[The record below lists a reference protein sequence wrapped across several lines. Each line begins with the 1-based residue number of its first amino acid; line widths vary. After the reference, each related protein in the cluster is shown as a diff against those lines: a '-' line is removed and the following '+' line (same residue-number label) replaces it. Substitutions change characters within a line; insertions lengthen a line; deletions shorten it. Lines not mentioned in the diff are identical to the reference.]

1 MMPEKMALKVIPET
15 AKQFGVVKTWLHS
28 KEIDSL
34 VIATDAGR
42 EGELVARWIL
52 DKAGFRKPI
61 KRLWISSQT
70 DKAIREGFAHLR
82 PAAEYDNLFRSAR
95 ARSEADWLVG
105 LNVTRALTCKYNAQ
119 LSAGRVQTP
128 TLALIVERE
137 EAIRRF
143 VPQEFWTVTAKLP
156 GFTATWRDPNGQ
168 ARLFDRERAEELAAR
183 LQYDQARR
191 DAEDLEERIRDLLQE
206 WEELRA
212 VRTQLE
218 ALLGEKAER
227 LKELGG
233 TGGTRLAELDRALD
247 ALAAQRRE
255 VGETLHAG
263 RQAEQALSGV
273 LDSLDSAES
282 WGTWDMLGGG
292 LFTTMA
298 KHGHIDDARAGID
311 HAQRALSRFRTEL
324 ADVRDMELPQV
335 QIGEF
340 ATFAD
345 YFFDGFFMD
354 WMVQS
359 KIQDA
364 QEGVSEVHVRVLN
377 ALRNLEQMDQELA
390 GRQAGLESERKELLR
405 TP

>member
-1 MMPEKMALKVIPET
+1 MDERLRELNEELSELNGRLARANGLERRLDDLRAQYEERKARVEET
-15 AKQFGVVKTWLHS
+15 ARLLT
-28 KEIDSL
+28 KE
-34 VIATDAGR
+34 R
-42 EGELVARWIL
+42 EDVEKLEKG
-52 DKAGFRKPI
+52 
-61 KRLWISSQT
+61 
-70 DKAIREGFAHLR
+70 
-82 PAAEYDNLFRSAR
+82 
-95 ARSEADWLVG
+95 G
-105 LNVTRALTCKYNAQ
+105 LRALL
-119 LSAGRVQTP
+119 LSLTG
-128 TLALIVERE
+128 
-137 EAIRRF
+137 
-143 VPQEFWTVTAKLP
+143 
-156 GFTATWRDPNGQ
+156 
-168 ARLFDRERAEELAAR
+168 DREVRLSQERREELAAR

-206 WEELRA
+206 REELRA
-212 VRTQLE
+212 IRTQLE

-247 ALAAQRRE
+247 ALAEA
-255 VGETLHAG
+255 LHAG

-335 QIGEF
+335 QVGEF

>member
-1 MMPEKMALKVIPET
+1 MDERLNEINRELKELNEALARQGRMEAQWKDLQDQRAERDRRVMET
-15 AKQFGVVKTWLHS
+15 
-28 KEIDSL
+28 
-34 VIATDAGR
+34 GR
-42 EGELVARWIL
+42 V
-52 DKAGFRKPI
+52 FRKEQDDVD
-61 KRLWISSQT
+61 RLE
-70 DKAIREGFAHLR
+70 KG
-82 PAAEYDNLFRSAR
+82 
-95 ARSEADWLVG
+95 G
-105 LNVTRALTCKYNAQ
+105 LRALL
-119 LSAGRVQTP
+119 LSLTG
-128 TLALIVERE
+128 
-137 EAIRRF
+137 
-143 VPQEFWTVTAKLP
+143 
-156 GFTATWRDPNGQ
+156 
-168 ARLFDRERAEELAAR
+168 DREVRLSQERREELAAR

-206 WEELRA
+206 REELRA

-218 ALLGEKAER
+218 ALLGEKGER

-255 VGETLHAG
+255 VGEALHAG

>member
-1 MMPEKMALKVIPET
+1 MDERLNEINRELKELNEALARQGRMEAQWKDLQDQRAERDRRVMET
-15 AKQFGVVKTWLHS
+15 
-28 KEIDSL
+28 
-34 VIATDAGR
+34 GR
-42 EGELVARWIL
+42 V
-52 DKAGFRKPI
+52 FRKEQDDVD
-61 KRLWISSQT
+61 RLE
-70 DKAIREGFAHLR
+70 KG
-82 PAAEYDNLFRSAR
+82 
-95 ARSEADWLVG
+95 G
-105 LNVTRALTCKYNAQ
+105 LRALL
-119 LSAGRVQTP
+119 LSLTGD
-128 TLALIVERE
+128 RE
-137 EAIRRF
+137 
-143 VPQEFWTVTAKLP
+143 
-156 GFTATWRDPNGQ
+156 
-168 ARLFDRERAEELAAR
+168 ARLSQERREELAAR

-206 WEELRA
+206 REELRA
-212 VRTQLE
+212 VRTRLE

-255 VGETLHAG
+255 VGEALHAG

>member
-1 MMPEKMALKVIPET
+1 MDERLNEINRELKELNEALARQGRMEAQWKDLQDQRAERDRRVEET
-15 AKQFGVVKTWLHS
+15 ARLLT
-28 KEIDSL
+28 KE
-34 VIATDAGR
+34 R
-42 EGELVARWIL
+42 EDVEKLEKG
-52 DKAGFRKPI
+52 
-61 KRLWISSQT
+61 
-70 DKAIREGFAHLR
+70 
-82 PAAEYDNLFRSAR
+82 
-95 ARSEADWLVG
+95 G
-105 LNVTRALTCKYNAQ
+105 LRALL
-119 LSAGRVQTP
+119 LSLTG
-128 TLALIVERE
+128 
-137 EAIRRF
+137 
-143 VPQEFWTVTAKLP
+143 
-156 GFTATWRDPNGQ
+156 
-168 ARLFDRERAEELAAR
+168 DREVRLSQERREELAAR

-206 WEELRA
+206 REELRA
-212 VRTQLE
+212 IRTQLE

-233 TGGTRLAELDRALD
+233 TGGTRLAERDRALD

-255 VGETLHAG
+255 VGEALHAG

>member
-1 MMPEKMALKVIPET
+1 MDERLNEINRELKELNEALARQGRMEAQLKDLQDQRAERDRRVMET
-15 AKQFGVVKTWLHS
+15 
-28 KEIDSL
+28 
-34 VIATDAGR
+34 GR
-42 EGELVARWIL
+42 V
-52 DKAGFRKPI
+52 FRKEQDDVD
-61 KRLWISSQT
+61 RLE
-70 DKAIREGFAHLR
+70 KG
-82 PAAEYDNLFRSAR
+82 
-95 ARSEADWLVG
+95 G
-105 LNVTRALTCKYNAQ
+105 LRALL
-119 LSAGRVQTP
+119 LSLTG
-128 TLALIVERE
+128 
-137 EAIRRF
+137 
-143 VPQEFWTVTAKLP
+143 
-156 GFTATWRDPNGQ
+156 
-168 ARLFDRERAEELAAR
+168 DREVRLSQERREELAAR

-206 WEELRA
+206 REELRA
-212 VRTQLE
+212 IRTQLE

-255 VGETLHAG
+255 VGEALHAG

-345 YFFDGFFMD
+345 YFFDGFFTD
-354 WMVQS
+354 WYIQS
-359 KIQDA
+359 RINDA
-364 QEGVSEVHVRVLN
+364 QRGVEAVDSRVCEVLN
-377 ALRNLEQMDQELA
+377 RLQWMDQKLA
-390 GRQAGLESERKELLR
+390 EEQNGLKRERESLLLR
-405 TP
+405 SSGSD

>member
-1 MMPEKMALKVIPET
+1 MDERLNEINRELKELNEALARQGRMEAQWKDLQDQRAERDRRVMET
-15 AKQFGVVKTWLHS
+15 
-28 KEIDSL
+28 
-34 VIATDAGR
+34 GR
-42 EGELVARWIL
+42 V
-52 DKAGFRKPI
+52 FRKEQDDVD
-61 KRLWISSQT
+61 RLE
-70 DKAIREGFAHLR
+70 KG
-82 PAAEYDNLFRSAR
+82 
-95 ARSEADWLVG
+95 G
-105 LNVTRALTCKYNAQ
+105 LRALL
-119 LSAGRVQTP
+119 LSLTG
-128 TLALIVERE
+128 
-137 EAIRRF
+137 
-143 VPQEFWTVTAKLP
+143 
-156 GFTATWRDPNGQ
+156 
-168 ARLFDRERAEELAAR
+168 DREVRLSQERREELAAR

-206 WEELRA
+206 REELRA
-212 VRTQLE
+212 VRTRLE

-255 VGETLHAG
+255 VGEALHAG

-377 ALRNLEQMDQELA
+377 ALRNLERMDQNLA
-390 GRQAGLESERKELLR
+390 EEQDGLKREREGLLLR
-405 TP
+405 SSGSD

>member
-1 MMPEKMALKVIPET
+1 MDERLRELNEELSELNGRLARANGLERRLDDLRAQYEERKARVEET
-15 AKQFGVVKTWLHS
+15 ARLLT
-28 KEIDSL
+28 KE
-34 VIATDAGR
+34 R
-42 EGELVARWIL
+42 EDVEKLEKG
-52 DKAGFRKPI
+52 
-61 KRLWISSQT
+61 
-70 DKAIREGFAHLR
+70 
-82 PAAEYDNLFRSAR
+82 
-95 ARSEADWLVG
+95 G
-105 LNVTRALTCKYNAQ
+105 LRALL
-119 LSAGRVQTP
+119 LSLTG
-128 TLALIVERE
+128 
-137 EAIRRF
+137 
-143 VPQEFWTVTAKLP
+143 
-156 GFTATWRDPNGQ
+156 
-168 ARLFDRERAEELAAR
+168 DREVRLSQERREELAAR

-206 WEELRA
+206 REELRA
-212 VRTQLE
+212 IRTQLE
-218 ALLGEKAER
+218 ALLGEKA
-227 LKELGG
+227 ELGG

-255 VGETLHAG
+255 VGEALHAG

>member
-1 MMPEKMALKVIPET
+1 MDERLNEINRELKELNEALARQGRMEAQWKDLQDQRAERDRRVMET
-15 AKQFGVVKTWLHS
+15 
-28 KEIDSL
+28 
-34 VIATDAGR
+34 GR
-42 EGELVARWIL
+42 V
-52 DKAGFRKPI
+52 FRKEQDDVD
-61 KRLWISSQT
+61 RLE
-70 DKAIREGFAHLR
+70 KG
-82 PAAEYDNLFRSAR
+82 
-95 ARSEADWLVG
+95 G
-105 LNVTRALTCKYNAQ
+105 LRALL
-119 LSAGRVQTP
+119 LSLTG
-128 TLALIVERE
+128 
-137 EAIRRF
+137 
-143 VPQEFWTVTAKLP
+143 
-156 GFTATWRDPNGQ
+156 
-168 ARLFDRERAEELAAR
+168 DREVRLSQERREELAAR

-206 WEELRA
+206 REELRA
-212 VRTQLE
+212 VRTRLE

-255 VGETLHAG
+255 VGEALHAG

-311 HAQRALSRFRTEL
+311 HAQRTLSRFRTEL

-377 ALRNLEQMDQELA
+377 ALRNLERMDQNLA
-390 GRQAGLESERKELLR
+390 EEQDGLKREREGLLLR
-405 TP
+405 SSGSD